1 MLTWLLN
8 LLFLFSSAVRN
19 KIFTFIPPTPKSKEW
34 KLKQIF
40 SLRKTLQ
47 FSPRYRHWMCDDV
60 KVCHIFP
67 DSVVKQ
73 FYKEVLWKATKKHLL
88 FRIQAKHLASSMPCR
103 YKTSTLNSEW
113 GDSHG
118 RSFCDVRNLPSIF
131 TKEDYNNVFHLLLS
145 PLLNIVKLLF
155 GASII
160 SYKVYTLQ
168 YRIEFYPAS
177 VWLQRNNP
185 RA

>member
-47 FSPRYRHWMCDDV
+47 FPPRYRHWMCDDV
-60 KVCHIFP
+60 KVCHIFL

-118 RSFCDVRNLPSIF
+118 RSFRDVRTFLAYLPKKIITMYFIF
-131 TKEDYNNVFHLLLS
+131 FLLS
-145 PLLNIVKLLF
+145 PFEYCKTSF
-155 GASII
+155 WS
-160 SYKVYTLQ
+160 VYYL
-168 YRIEFYPAS
+168 I
-177 VWLQRNNP
+177 
-185 RA
+185 